1 MLAVAAVA
9 ATRTRL
15 RTHALIQVTSMPP
28 RCAPVRACPVGYR
41 RLVFPVII
49 FGLGFAIS
57 LSLPQHVKEQQE
69 QHRKAPLAKDFDDND
84 VNLSLY
90 EQFEYRENDTTF
102 DSATPFRSFYDADNE
117 VGYTFDVVPDIIH
130 LVRWNQQ
137 ELNFTDVVYYRSM
150 YINHR
155 PQQIMVHCSPC
166 PFSGPYVHLLEG
178 INFTFVPTKFPKSIL
193 GQPILIP
200 HHSTDVVRLLAL
212 MKYGGVY
219 LDHDVFVVR
228 SLRPLLRYEAAMF
241 CRDGLIG
248 NMMLFFHKNSRFL
261 RLFLQTYR

>member
-1 MLAVAAVA
+1 MTVILKHFNVAKERHSLVIV
-9 ATRTRL
+9 L
-15 RTHALIQVTSMPP
+15 RFIF
-28 RCAPVRACPVGYR
+28 R

-130 LVRWNQQ
+130 LVR
-137 ELNFTDVVYYRSM
+137 
-150 YINHR
+150 
-155 PQQIMVHCSPC
+155 
-166 PFSGPYVHLLEG
+166 
-178 INFTFVPTKFPKSIL
+178 
-193 GQPILIP
+193 
-200 HHSTDVVRLLAL
+200 
-212 MKYGGVY
+212 
-219 LDHDVFVVR
+219 
-228 SLRPLLRYEAAMF
+228 
-241 CRDGLIG
+241 
-248 NMMLFFHKNSRFL
+248 
-261 RLFLQTYR
+261 